1 MARLL
6 LKSPGLSHLLSPT
19 PFPFSAH
26 ANPIDESSQKVEQC
40 INWSRRQMTV
50 FPKTLHPTRSLI
62 VSHIA
67 VCAQIRPCFTQN
79 TSDRAVRGSQSSYD
93 HRAPRLKV
101 ESYSCGAPRLKVE
114 LYSCGAPRLK
124 VESYSCGAFHAQ
136 ARVTV
141 FLIKKNLSGKPACR
155 AKLFLKPKY
164 RSNPL

>member
-79 TSDRAVRGSQSSYD
+79 TSDRAVRGTQSSYD
-93 HRAPRLKV
+93 HLALSLKV
-101 ESYSCGAPRLKVE
+101 EHYSYGAPSSKVERYTYGAPRFEGRALLVW
-114 LYSCGAPRLK
+114 
-124 VESYSCGAFHAQ
+124 
-136 ARVTV
+136 
-141 FLIKKNLSGKPACR
+141 R
-155 AKLFLKPKY
+155 AKLEGRTVLMLCAKLEGRTVHVWRAKV
-164 RSNPL
+164 

>member
-79 TSDRAVRGSQSSYD
+79 TSDRAVRGNQSSYD

-101 ESYSCGAPRLKVE
+101 ESYLCGAPRLKVE

-124 VESYSCGAFHAQ
+124 VESYSCGDPRLKVESYLCGAPRLKVEQ
-136 ARVTV
+136 YS
-141 FLIKKNLSGKPACR
+141 SGAHSIQ
-155 AKLFLKPKY
+155 KLE
-164 RSNPL
+164 